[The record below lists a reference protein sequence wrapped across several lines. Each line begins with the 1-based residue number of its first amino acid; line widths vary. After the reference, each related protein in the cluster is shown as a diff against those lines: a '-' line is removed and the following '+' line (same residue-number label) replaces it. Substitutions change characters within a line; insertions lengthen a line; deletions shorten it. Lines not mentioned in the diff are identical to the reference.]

1 MNIEK
6 QIKIPKSHER
16 FKQLLPN
23 DGFGNLKP
31 NDFKEMLK
39 IIHNEPNKRIKN
51 EFFTQIIQVLF
62 FSGWGWYSRLGQAL
76 YKMPEIQYAYQL
88 PETTRKDA
96 LSVLRM
102 VKNMHIEL
110 KYRPS
115 YIQIINS
122 YIKEFGGKTLTND
135 QIAEQK
141 NAKFNKAISKLNS
154 GEKLPRKI
162 KKMIQNQR

>member
-39 IIHNEPNKRIKN
+39 IIHNEQDKRIKN
-51 EFFTQIIQVLF
+51 EFFSQILQRLF
-62 FSGWGWYSRLGQAL
+62 FSCWGWFPRLGQAL
-76 YKMPEIQYAYQL
+76 YKMQEIQYAYQL
-88 PETTRKDA
+88 PEAKRKDA

-102 VKNMHIEL
+102 VKNIHIEL
-110 KYRPS
+110 KYQPS
-115 YIQIINS
+115 YIKIINL
-122 YIKEFGGKTLTND
+122 YIREFGSRTLTD
-135 QIAEQK
+135 KQIAEQK
-141 NAKFNKAISKLNS
+141 KSKFTSALSKLNS
-154 GEKLPRKI
+154 GEKIPRKI
-162 KKMIQNQR
+162 KKILQKQR